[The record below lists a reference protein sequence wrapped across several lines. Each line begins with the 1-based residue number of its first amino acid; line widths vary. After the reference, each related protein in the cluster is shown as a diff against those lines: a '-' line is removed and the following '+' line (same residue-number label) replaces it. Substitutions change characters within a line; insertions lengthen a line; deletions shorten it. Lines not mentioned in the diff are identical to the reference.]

1 MYIHH
6 MREKYITPDQAATLL
21 NVTRATIYNYINDGL
36 LIKYRIRKKLVLYK
50 KEVEGL
56 LIARAEE

>member
-1 MYIHH
+1 MK
-6 MREKYITPDQAATLL
+6 EKYITPEQAATLL
-21 NVTRATIYNYINDGL
+21 KASKATVYNYINDGL
-36 LIKYRIRKKLVLYK
+36 LIKYRIRKKLVLYR